1 MVQGTHVQA
10 VRRSRPASLL
20 LGIEGLAVV
29 DVVPD
34 GDAGGRVA
42 HVVTVDESATACPT
56 CGVFSSSVKG
66 NVVTS
71 PRDIPY
77 GAGPVRLQW
86 RKRRWRCREDACPRG
101 SFTESIP
108 AVPAR
113 ARVTTRLRQEC
124 GAGVAE
130 RFSCV
135 QAGAE
140 HYRVSWPVAHAAF
153 VAHVQGVL
161 AQPLPPIRVL
171 GVDETRRGKPK
182 WVQDPVT
189 SRWTVAA
196 DRWRTGIV
204 DAAGTGGLLGHID
217 GRTAAKVAE
226 WIAEQPDSW
235 RAGITHVTIDLSA
248 SYLRAVTD
256 ALPHAVVV
264 ADRFHLVRLAN
275 DMVTEVRQRA
285 TREVR
290 GRRGRKRDPEW
301 AGRRKLLI
309 AHERLDPAAFA
320 KVWNALVDAGDPGI
334 EILHAYTVK
343 ENLRHLLALS
353 GTNPER
359 SLIRDRLWALYEQAA
374 TSTSPEV
381 HRFAAT
387 VEQWWPAIEAAI
399 VTNYSNA
406 RSEGYNRLAKHQGRN
421 AFGYRNVHNHRRAI
435 RWACTRQYR
444 RASAAISE
452 VPGQV
457 R

>member
-1 MVQGTHVQA
+1 
-10 VRRSRPASLL
+10 
-20 LGIEGLAVV
+20 
-29 DVVPD
+29 
-34 GDAGGRVA
+34 
-42 HVVTVDESATACPT
+42 
-56 CGVFSSSVKG
+56 VK
-66 NVVTS
+66 
-71 PRDIPY
+71 
-77 GAGPVRLQW
+77 
-86 RKRRWRCREDACPRG
+86 
-101 SFTESIP
+101 
-108 AVPAR
+108 
-113 ARVTTRLRQEC
+113 
-124 GAGVAE
+124 
-130 RFSCV
+130 
-135 QAGAE
+135 AGAE
-140 HYRVSWPVAHAAF
+140 HYGVSWPVAHAAF
-153 VAHVQGVL
+153 VDHVDPVL
-161 AQPLPPIRVL
+161 ARPLPPVTVL
-171 GVDETRRGKPK
+171 GIDETRRGKVK
-182 WVQDPVT
+182 WGRDPVT
-189 SRWTVAA
+189 GRWFVVA
-196 DRWRTGIV
+196 DRWHTGIV
-204 DAAGTGGLLGHID
+204 DAAGTGGLLAHID

-235 RAGITHVTIDLSA
+235 RSGITHVTIDLSA

-399 VTNYSNA
+399 VTDYSNA